1 MKNLRV
7 KGFIFAAAA
16 FVAFSSVASAQ
27 RYKDGVVD
35 KTIAVVG
42 NEVIMISDLEEE
54 VKIQSYGAYMSDMS
68 GRCDMLEQMME
79 AKLFLMQARLD
90 SLAAVRERERLA
102 REKVERDSLAA
113 VQALKDKGCMMYE
126 LASLKGLSSGELDHR
141 YYFVVGSFRD
151 GANADKFIRKVAKDT
166 LMSPVK
172 IHFRTGMIAVG
183 VCPHD
188 KIAEMASV
196 IDDVRAKSFCPKDA
210 WILVNAE
217 QDEVE

>member
-1 MKNLRV
+1 MCIIVNGMKRTYIVVMLAALMLVTGCDFFRRV
-7 KGFIFAAAA
+7 AGRPT
-16 FVAFSSVASAQ
+16 SADIEEKKVQ
-27 RYKDGVVD
+27 IARY
-35 KTIAVVG
+35 
-42 NEVIMISDLEEE
+42 EEE
-54 VKIQSYGAYMSDMS
+54 QAELA
-68 GRCDMLEQMME
+68 RE
-79 AKLFLMQARLD
+79 QARLD

-172 IHFRTGMIAVG
+172 MHFRTGMIAVG

>member
-1 MKNLRV
+1 MCIIV
-7 KGFIFAAAA
+7 KGMKRTYIVAMLAALMLVTGCDFFRKIAGRPT
-16 FVAFSSVASAQ
+16 SADIEE
-27 RYKDGVVD
+27 KKVL
-35 KTIAVVG
+35 IARHQ
-42 NEVIMISDLEEE
+42 EEQAE
-54 VKIQSYGAYMSDMS
+54 LA
-68 GRCDMLEQMME
+68 RE
-79 AKLFLMQARLD
+79 QARLD
-90 SLAAVRERERLA
+90 SLAAVMEREQLA
-102 REKVERDSLAA
+102 REQAERDSLAA
-113 VQALKDKGCMMYE
+113 VQTLKDKGCMMYD

-183 VCPHD
+183 VCPRNEVV
-188 KIAEMASV
+188 EMAAL
-196 IDDVRAKSFCPKDA
+196 IDEVRARSFCPKDA